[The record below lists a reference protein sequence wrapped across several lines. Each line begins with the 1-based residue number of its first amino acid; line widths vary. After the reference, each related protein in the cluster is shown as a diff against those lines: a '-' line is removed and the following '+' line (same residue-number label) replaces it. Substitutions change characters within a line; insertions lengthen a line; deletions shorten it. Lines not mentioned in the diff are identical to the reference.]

1 MSSIDNFIKELGGNF
16 ISLVKSIGVL
26 DVFDIILVAVL
37 IYYAFNFLRNR
48 RAGKLVFGV
57 VILFALQLLS
67 DLLGLVA
74 TQFILQ
80 NVLQLG
86 LIALLILFQPELRSA
101 LEKMGGSGALRS
113 FIGIT
118 GEREDKAT
126 AAIAAV
132 ASAAA
137 DMSRNKTGALMVF
150 ERKNML
156 DDAIKTGTALDCTVN
171 AELLKNIFWNKAP
184 LHDGAVI
191 VRAGRIVG
199 AGCMLPMSGNVN
211 LSRELGMRHRA
222 GIGASEHTDAVVAI
236 VSEETGSISVAV
248 GGMLKRHLA
257 PETLERLLRNEL
269 LPERE
274 NDEAASKFKL
284 GNLLRFGKGKKQDGN
299 ENS

>member
-118 GEREDKAT
+118 GEREDRAS

-137 DMSRNKTGALMVF
+137 DMSRNKTGALIVF
-150 ERKNML
+150 ERSTKL
-156 DDAIKTGTALDCTVN
+156 GDISSTGVIIDALPSTFLIR
-171 AELLKNIFWNKAP
+171 NIFFEPAP
-184 LHDGAVI
+184 LHDGALI
-191 VRAGRIVG
+191 VSDGRLHA
-199 AGCMLPMSGNVN
+199 AGCFLP
-211 LSRELGMRHRA
+211 LSNNPTIIKDLGTRHRA
-222 GIGASEHTDAVVAI
+222 AIGMSENSDAAVVV
-236 VSEETGSISVAV
+236 VSEETGVISLALE
-248 GGMLKRHLA
+248 GKLYRNLDEMTLKGMLA
-257 PETLERLLRNEL
+257 EL
-269 LPERE
+269 LGAHGVKQSVIEKLRGRRKE
-274 NDEAASKFKL
+274 N
-284 GNLLRFGKGKKQDGN
+284 
-299 ENS
+299 

>member
-1 MSSIDNFIKELGGNF
+1 MSSIGNFIKELGGNF

-26 DVFDIILVAVL
+26 DVFDILLVAVI

-118 GEREDKAT
+118 GEREDRAS

-137 DMSRNKTGALMVF
+137 DMSRNKTGALIVF
-150 ERKNML
+150 ERSTKL
-156 DDAIKTGTALDCTVN
+156 GDISSTGVIIDALPSTFLIR
-171 AELLKNIFWNKAP
+171 NIFFEPAP
-184 LHDGAVI
+184 LHDGALI
-191 VRAGRIVG
+191 VSDGRLHA
-199 AGCMLPMSGNVN
+199 AGCFLP
-211 LSRELGMRHRA
+211 LSNNPTIIKDLGTRHRA
-222 GIGASEHTDAVVAI
+222 AIGMSENSDAAVVV
-236 VSEETGSISVAV
+236 VSEETGVISLALE
-248 GGMLKRHLA
+248 GKLYRNLDEMTLKGMLA
-257 PETLERLLRNEL
+257 EL
-269 LPERE
+269 LGAHGVKQSVIEKLRGRRKE
-274 NDEAASKFKL
+274 N
-284 GNLLRFGKGKKQDGN
+284 
-299 ENS
+299 

>member
-1 MSSIDNFIKELGGNF
+1 MSSIGNFIKELGGNF

-26 DVFDIILVAVL
+26 DVFDILLVAVI

-118 GEREDKAT
+118 GEREDRAS

-137 DMSRNKTGALMVF
+137 DMSRNKTGALIVF
-150 ERKNML
+150 ERSTKL
-156 DDAIKTGTALDCTVN
+156 GDISSTGVIIDALPSTF
-171 AELLKNIFWNKAP
+171 LLRNIFFEPAP
-184 LHDGAVI
+184 LHDGALI
-191 VRAGRIVG
+191 VSDGRLHA
-199 AGCMLPMSGNVN
+199 AGCFLP
-211 LSRELGMRHRA
+211 LSNNPTIIKDLGTRHRA
-222 GIGASEHTDAVVAI
+222 AIGMSENSDAAVVV
-236 VSEETGSISVAV
+236 VSEETGVISLALE
-248 GGMLKRHLA
+248 GKLYRNLDEMTLKGMLA
-257 PETLERLLRNEL
+257 EL
-269 LPERE
+269 LGAHGVKQSVIEKLRGRRKE
-274 NDEAASKFKL
+274 N
-284 GNLLRFGKGKKQDGN
+284 
-299 ENS
+299 

>member
-137 DMSRNKTGALMVF
+137 DMSRNKTGALMV
-150 ERKNML
+150 
-156 DDAIKTGTALDCTVN
+156 
-171 AELLKNIFWNKAP
+171 
-184 LHDGAVI
+184 
-191 VRAGRIVG
+191 
-199 AGCMLPMSGNVN
+199 
-211 LSRELGMRHRA
+211 
-222 GIGASEHTDAVVAI
+222 
-236 VSEETGSISVAV
+236 
-248 GGMLKRHLA
+248 
-257 PETLERLLRNEL
+257 
-269 LPERE
+269 
-274 NDEAASKFKL
+274 
-284 GNLLRFGKGKKQDGN
+284 
-299 ENS
+299 

>member
-1 MSSIDNFIKELGGNF
+1 MSSIGNFIKELGGSF
-16 ISLVKSIGVL
+16 INLVKSIGVL
-26 DVFDIILVAVL
+26 DVFDILLVAVI

-118 GEREDKAT
+118 GEREDRAS

-137 DMSRNKTGALMVF
+137 DMSRNKTGALIVF
-150 ERKNML
+150 ERSTKL
-156 DDAIKTGTALDCTVN
+156 GDISSTGVIIDALPSTFLIR
-171 AELLKNIFWNKAP
+171 NIFFEPAP
-184 LHDGAVI
+184 LHDGALI
-191 VRAGRIVG
+191 VSDGRLHA
-199 AGCMLPMSGNVN
+199 AGCFLP
-211 LSRELGMRHRA
+211 LSNNPTIIKDLGTRHRA
-222 GIGASEHTDAVVAI
+222 AIGMSENSDAAVVV
-236 VSEETGSISVAV
+236 VSEETGVISLALE
-248 GGMLKRHLA
+248 GKLYRNLDEMTLKGMLA
-257 PETLERLLRNEL
+257 EL
-269 LPERE
+269 LGAHGVKQSVIEKLRGRRKE
-274 NDEAASKFKL
+274 N
-284 GNLLRFGKGKKQDGN
+284 
-299 ENS
+299 

>member
-80 NVLQLG
+80 NVLQ
-86 LIALLILFQPELRSA
+86 PELRSA

-150 ERKNML
+150 ERSTKL
-156 DDAIKTGTALDCTVN
+156 GDIASTGVIIDASPSTFLIR
-171 AELLKNIFWNKAP
+171 NIFFEPAP
-184 LHDGAVI
+184 LHDGALI
-191 VRAGRIVG
+191 ISEGRLHA
-199 AGCMLPMSGNVN
+199 AGCFLP
-211 LSRELGMRHRA
+211 LSNNPTIIKDLGTRHRA
-222 GIGASEHTDAVVAI
+222 AIGMSENSDAAVVV
-236 VSEETGSISVAV
+236 VSEETGIISLALE
-248 GGMLKRHLA
+248 GKLYRNLDEMTLKGMLA
-257 PETLERLLRNEL
+257 EL
-269 LPERE
+269 LGTHSAKQTVIEKLRSRRKE
-274 NDEAASKFKL
+274 N
-284 GNLLRFGKGKKQDGN
+284 
-299 ENS
+299 

>member
-113 FIGIT
+113 FIGIPV
-118 GEREDKAT
+118 ERDDKAT

-150 ERKNML
+150 ERSTKL
-156 DDAIKTGTALDCTVN
+156 GDIASTGVIIDARPSTFLIR
-171 AELLKNIFWNKAP
+171 NIFFEPAP
-184 LHDGAVI
+184 LHDGALVI
-191 VRAGRIVG
+191 RDGQLYA
-199 AGCMLPMSGNVN
+199 AGCILPLTKKSV
-211 LSRELGMRHRA
+211 SSALGTRHRA
-222 GIGASEHTDAVVAI
+222 GIGLTEQSDAVVVI
-236 VSEETGSISVAV
+236 VSEETGAISVAI
-248 GGMLKRHLA
+248 GGVLNHDVSDGDLRDILTTEFLPSGSSSDDKIIS
-257 PETLERLLRNEL
+257 RLVR
-269 LPERE
+269 RM
-274 NDEAASKFKL
+274 
-284 GNLLRFGKGKKQDGN
+284 KK
-299 ENS
+299 

>member
-1 MSSIDNFIKELGGNF
+1 MSSIGNFIKELGGNF

-26 DVFDIILVAVL
+26 DVFDILLVAVI

-118 GEREDKAT
+118 GEREDKAS

-137 DMSRNKTGALMVF
+137 DMSRNKTGALIVF
-150 ERKNML
+150 ERSTKL
-156 DDAIKTGTALDCTVN
+156 GDISSTGVVIDAQPSTFLIR
-171 AELLKNIFWNKAP
+171 NIFFEPAP
-184 LHDGAVI
+184 LHDGALI
-191 VRAGRIVG
+191 VSEGRLHA
-199 AGCMLPMSGNVN
+199 AGCFLP
-211 LSRELGMRHRA
+211 LSNNPTIIKDLGTRHRA
-222 GIGASEHTDAVVAI
+222 AIGMSENSDAAVVV
-236 VSEETGSISVAV
+236 VSEETGIISLALE
-248 GGMLKRHLA
+248 GKLYRNLDEMTLKGMLA
-257 PETLERLLRNEL
+257 EL
-269 LPERE
+269 LGARGAKQSVIEKLRGRRKE
-274 NDEAASKFKL
+274 N
-284 GNLLRFGKGKKQDGN
+284 
-299 ENS
+299 

>member
-1 MSSIDNFIKELGGNF
+1 MSSIGNFIKELGGSF

-26 DVFDIILVAVL
+26 DVFDILLVAVI

-118 GEREDKAT
+118 GEREDRAS

-137 DMSRNKTGALMVF
+137 DMSRSKTGALIVF
-150 ERKNML
+150 ERSTKL
-156 DDAIKTGTALDCTVN
+156 GDISSTGVIIDALPSTFLIR
-171 AELLKNIFWNKAP
+171 NIFFEPAP
-184 LHDGAVI
+184 LHDGALRVSD
-191 VRAGRIVG
+191 GRLHA
-199 AGCMLPMSGNVN
+199 AGCFLP
-211 LSRELGMRHRA
+211 LSNNPTIIKDLGTRHRA
-222 GIGASEHTDAVVAI
+222 AIGMSENSDAAVVV
-236 VSEETGSISVAV
+236 VSEETGVISLALE
-248 GGMLKRHLA
+248 GKLYRNLDEMTLKGMLA
-257 PETLERLLRNEL
+257 EL
-269 LPERE
+269 LGAHGVKQSVIEKLRGRRKE
-274 NDEAASKFKL
+274 N
-284 GNLLRFGKGKKQDGN
+284 
-299 ENS
+299 

>member
-1 MSSIDNFIKELGGNF
+1 MSSISNFIKELGGNF

-26 DVFDIILVAVL
+26 DVFDILLVAVI

-118 GEREDKAT
+118 GEREDKAS

-137 DMSRNKTGALMVF
+137 DMSRNKTGALIVF
-150 ERKNML
+150 ERSTKL
-156 DDAIKTGTALDCTVN
+156 GDISSTGVVIDAQPSTFLIR
-171 AELLKNIFWNKAP
+171 NIFFEPAP
-184 LHDGAVI
+184 LHDGALI
-191 VRAGRIVG
+191 VSEGRLHA
-199 AGCMLPMSGNVN
+199 AGCFLP
-211 LSRELGMRHRA
+211 LSNNPTIIKDLGTRHRA
-222 GIGASEHTDAVVAI
+222 AIGMSENSDAAVVV
-236 VSEETGSISVAV
+236 VSEETGIISLALE
-248 GGMLKRHLA
+248 GKLYRNLDEMTLKGMLA
-257 PETLERLLRNEL
+257 EL
-269 LPERE
+269 LGAHGAKQSVIEKLRGSRKE
-274 NDEAASKFKL
+274 N
-284 GNLLRFGKGKKQDGN
+284 
-299 ENS
+299 

>member
-1 MSSIDNFIKELGGNF
+1 MSSIGNFIKELGGNF

-26 DVFDIILVAVL
+26 DVFDILLVAVI

-118 GEREDKAT
+118 GEREDKAS

-137 DMSRNKTGALMVF
+137 DMSRNKTGALIVF
-150 ERKNML
+150 ERSTKL
-156 DDAIKTGTALDCTVN
+156 GDISSTGVIIDAQPSTFLIR
-171 AELLKNIFWNKAP
+171 NIFFEPAP
-184 LHDGAVI
+184 LHDGALI
-191 VRAGRIVG
+191 VSDGRLHA
-199 AGCMLPMSGNVN
+199 AGCFLP
-211 LSRELGMRHRA
+211 LSNNPTIIKDLGTRHRA
-222 GIGASEHTDAVVAI
+222 AIGMSENSDAAVVV
-236 VSEETGSISVAV
+236 VSEETGVISLALE
-248 GGMLKRHLA
+248 GKLYRNLDEMTLKGMLA
-257 PETLERLLRNEL
+257 EL
-269 LPERE
+269 LGAHGAKQSVIEKLRGRRKE
-274 NDEAASKFKL
+274 N
-284 GNLLRFGKGKKQDGN
+284 
-299 ENS
+299 

>member
-101 LEKMGGSGALRS
+101 LEKMGGSGAQRGVKWVRIKRLQRS
-113 FIGIT
+113 PLSPRLPRIC
-118 GEREDKAT
+118 R
-126 AAIAAV
+126 AIRPA
-132 ASAAA
+132 
-137 DMSRNKTGALMVF
+137 R
-150 ERKNML
+150 
-156 DDAIKTGTALDCTVN
+156 
-171 AELLKNIFWNKAP
+171 
-184 LHDGAVI
+184 
-191 VRAGRIVG
+191 
-199 AGCMLPMSGNVN
+199 
-211 LSRELGMRHRA
+211 
-222 GIGASEHTDAVVAI
+222 
-236 VSEETGSISVAV
+236 
-248 GGMLKRHLA
+248 
-257 PETLERLLRNEL
+257 
-269 LPERE
+269 
-274 NDEAASKFKL
+274 
-284 GNLLRFGKGKKQDGN
+284 
-299 ENS
+299 

>member
-1 MSSIDNFIKELGGNF
+1 MSSIGNFIKELGGSF

-26 DVFDIILVAVL
+26 DVFDILLVAVI

-118 GEREDKAT
+118 GEREDRAS

-137 DMSRNKTGALMVF
+137 DMSRNKTGALIVF
-150 ERKNML
+150 ERSTKL
-156 DDAIKTGTALDCTVN
+156 GDISSTGVIIDALPSTFLIR
-171 AELLKNIFWNKAP
+171 NIFFEPAP
-184 LHDGAVI
+184 LHDGALI
-191 VRAGRIVG
+191 VSDGRMHA
-199 AGCMLPMSGNVN
+199 AGCFLP
-211 LSRELGMRHRA
+211 LSNNPTIIKDLGTRHRA
-222 GIGASEHTDAVVAI
+222 AIGMSENSDAAVVV
-236 VSEETGSISVAV
+236 VSEETGVISLALE
-248 GGMLKRHLA
+248 GKLYRNLDEMTLKGMLA
-257 PETLERLLRNEL
+257 EL
-269 LPERE
+269 LGAHGVKQSVIEKLRGRRKE
-274 NDEAASKFKL
+274 N
-284 GNLLRFGKGKKQDGN
+284 
-299 ENS
+299 

>member
-1 MSSIDNFIKELGGNF
+1 MSSIGNFIKELGGNF

-26 DVFDIILVAVL
+26 DVFDILLVAVI

-118 GEREDKAT
+118 GEREDKAS

-137 DMSRNKTGALMVF
+137 DMSRNKTGALIVF
-150 ERKNML
+150 ERSTKL
-156 DDAIKTGTALDCTVN
+156 GDISSTGVIIDAQPSTFLIR
-171 AELLKNIFWNKAP
+171 NIFFEPAP
-184 LHDGAVI
+184 LHDGALI
-191 VRAGRIVG
+191 VSDGRLHA
-199 AGCMLPMSGNVN
+199 AGCFLP
-211 LSRELGMRHRA
+211 LSNNPTIIKDLGTRHRA
-222 GIGASEHTDAVVAI
+222 AIGMSENSDAAVVV
-236 VSEETGSISVAV
+236 VSEETGVISLALE
-248 GGMLKRHLA
+248 GKLYRNLDEMTLKGMLA
-257 PETLERLLRNEL
+257 EL
-269 LPERE
+269 LGAHGVKQSVIEKLRGRRKE
-274 NDEAASKFKL
+274 N
-284 GNLLRFGKGKKQDGN
+284 
-299 ENS
+299 

>member
-150 ERKNML
+150 ERSTKL
-156 DDAIKTGTALDCTVN
+156 GDIASTGVIIDASPSIFLIR
-171 AELLKNIFWNKAP
+171 NIFFEPAP
-184 LHDGAVI
+184 LHDGALI
-191 VRAGRIVG
+191 ISEGRLHA
-199 AGCMLPMSGNVN
+199 AGCFLP
-211 LSRELGMRHRA
+211 LSNNPTIIKDLGTRHRA
-222 GIGASEHTDAVVAI
+222 AIGMSENSDAAVVV
-236 VSEETGSISVAV
+236 VSEETGIISLALE
-248 GGMLKRHLA
+248 GKLYRNLDEMTLKGRLA
-257 PETLERLLRNEL
+257 EL
-269 LPERE
+269 LGTHSAKQTVIEKLRSRRKE
-274 NDEAASKFKL
+274 N
-284 GNLLRFGKGKKQDGN
+284 
-299 ENS
+299 

>member
-1 MSSIDNFIKELGGNF
+1 MSSIGNFIKELGGNF

-26 DVFDIILVAVL
+26 DVFDILLVAVL

-57 VILFALQLLS
+57 VVLFALQLLS

-150 ERKNML
+150 ERSTKL
-156 DDAIKTGTALDCTVN
+156 GDIASTGVIIDAKPSPFLIR
-171 AELLKNIFWNKAP
+171 NIFFEPAP
-184 LHDGAVI
+184 LHDGALI
-191 VRAGRIVG
+191 ISEGRLHA
-199 AGCMLPMSGNVN
+199 AGCFLP
-211 LSRELGMRHRA
+211 LSNNPTIIKDLGTRHRA
-222 GIGASEHTDAVVAI
+222 AIGMSENSDAAVVV
-236 VSEETGSISVAV
+236 VSEETGIISLALE
-248 GGMLKRHLA
+248 GKLYRNLDEMTLKGMLA
-257 PETLERLLRNEL
+257 EL
-269 LPERE
+269 LGAHSAKQTVIEKLRSRRKE
-274 NDEAASKFKL
+274 N
-284 GNLLRFGKGKKQDGN
+284 
-299 ENS
+299 

>member
-1 MSSIDNFIKELGGNF
+1 MSSIGNFIKELGGSF

-26 DVFDIILVAVL
+26 DVFDILLVAVI

-118 GEREDKAT
+118 GEREDRAS

-137 DMSRNKTGALMVF
+137 DMSRNKTGALIVF
-150 ERKNML
+150 ERSTKL
-156 DDAIKTGTALDCTVN
+156 GDISSTGVIIDALPSTFLIR
-171 AELLKNIFWNKAP
+171 NIFFEPAP
-184 LHDGAVI
+184 LHDGALI
-191 VRAGRIVG
+191 VSDGRLHA
-199 AGCMLPMSGNVN
+199 AGCFLP
-211 LSRELGMRHRA
+211 LSNNPTIIKDLGTRHRA
-222 GIGASEHTDAVVAI
+222 AIGMSENSDAAVVV
-236 VSEETGSISVAV
+236 VSEETGVISLALE
-248 GGMLKRHLA
+248 GKLYRNLDEMTLKGMLA
-257 PETLERLLRNEL
+257 EL
-269 LPERE
+269 LGAHGVKQSVIEKLRGRRKE
-274 NDEAASKFKL
+274 N
-284 GNLLRFGKGKKQDGN
+284 
-299 ENS
+299 

>member
-1 MSSIDNFIKELGGNF
+1 MNRKIQCESVCIFSLCGLAHAAVTRKMILIPTAATRPSVSGRGQMHELDRQLYKRTRRKF
-16 ISLVKSIGVL
+16 YQPCKVDRVL

-150 ERKNML
+150 ERSTKL
-156 DDAIKTGTALDCTVN
+156 GDIASTGVIIDASPSTFLIR
-171 AELLKNIFWNKAP
+171 NIFFRACTAP
-184 LHDGAVI
+184 
-191 VRAGRIVG
+191 
-199 AGCMLPMSGNVN
+199 
-211 LSRELGMRHRA
+211 
-222 GIGASEHTDAVVAI
+222 
-236 VSEETGSISVAV
+236 
-248 GGMLKRHLA
+248 
-257 PETLERLLRNEL
+257 
-269 LPERE
+269 
-274 NDEAASKFKL
+274 
-284 GNLLRFGKGKKQDGN
+284 
-299 ENS
+299 

>member
-150 ERKNML
+150 ERSTKL
-156 DDAIKTGTALDCTVN
+156 GDIASTGVIIDARPSTFLIR
-171 AELLKNIFWNKAP
+171 NIFFEPAP
-184 LHDGAVI
+184 LHDGALVI
-191 VRAGRIVG
+191 SEGRLHA
-199 AGCMLPMSGNVN
+199 AGCFLP
-211 LSRELGMRHRA
+211 LSNNPTIIKDLGTRHRA
-222 GIGASEHTDAVVAI
+222 AIGMSENSDAAVVV
-236 VSEETGSISVAV
+236 VSEETGIISLALE
-248 GGMLKRHLA
+248 GKLYRNLDEMTLKGMLA
-257 PETLERLLRNEL
+257 EL
-269 LPERE
+269 LGTHSAKQTVIEKLRSRRKE
-274 NDEAASKFKL
+274 N
-284 GNLLRFGKGKKQDGN
+284 
-299 ENS
+299 

>member
-1 MSSIDNFIKELGGNF
+1 MSSIGNFIKELGGNF

-26 DVFDIILVAVL
+26 DVFDILLVAVI
-37 IYYAFNFLRNR
+37 IYFAFNFLRNR

-118 GEREDKAT
+118 GEREDRAS

-137 DMSRNKTGALMVF
+137 DMSRNKTGALIVF
-150 ERKNML
+150 ERSTKL
-156 DDAIKTGTALDCTVN
+156 GDISSTGVIIDALPSTFLIR
-171 AELLKNIFWNKAP
+171 NIFFEPAP
-184 LHDGAVI
+184 LHDGALI
-191 VRAGRIVG
+191 VSDGRLHA
-199 AGCMLPMSGNVN
+199 AGCFLP
-211 LSRELGMRHRA
+211 LSNNPTIIKDLGTRHRA
-222 GIGASEHTDAVVAI
+222 AIGMSENSDAAVVV
-236 VSEETGSISVAV
+236 VSEETGVISLALE
-248 GGMLKRHLA
+248 GKLYRNLDEMTLKGMLA
-257 PETLERLLRNEL
+257 EL
-269 LPERE
+269 LGAHGVKQSVIEKLRGRRKE
-274 NDEAASKFKL
+274 N
-284 GNLLRFGKGKKQDGN
+284 
-299 ENS
+299 

>member
-1 MSSIDNFIKELGGNF
+1 MSSIGNFIKELGGNF

-26 DVFDIILVAVL
+26 DVFDILLVAVI

-118 GEREDKAT
+118 GEREDRAS

-137 DMSRNKTGALMVF
+137 DMSRNKTGALIVF
-150 ERKNML
+150 ERSTKL
-156 DDAIKTGTALDCTVN
+156 GDISSTGVIIDAQPSTFLIR
-171 AELLKNIFWNKAP
+171 NIFFEPAP
-184 LHDGAVI
+184 LHDGALI
-191 VRAGRIVG
+191 VSDGRLHA
-199 AGCMLPMSGNVN
+199 AGCFLP
-211 LSRELGMRHRA
+211 LSNNPTIIKDLGTRHRA
-222 GIGASEHTDAVVAI
+222 AIGMSENSDAAVVV
-236 VSEETGSISVAV
+236 VSEETGVISLALE
-248 GGMLKRHLA
+248 GKLYRNLDEMTLKGMLA
-257 PETLERLLRNEL
+257 EL
-269 LPERE
+269 LGAHGVKQSVIEKLRGRRKE
-274 NDEAASKFKL
+274 N
-284 GNLLRFGKGKKQDGN
+284 
-299 ENS
+299 

>member
-1 MSSIDNFIKELGGNF
+1 MSSIGNFIKELGGSF

-26 DVFDIILVAVL
+26 DVFDILLVAVI

-118 GEREDKAT
+118 GEREDRAS

-137 DMSRNKTGALMVF
+137 DMSRSKTGALIVF
-150 ERKNML
+150 ERSTKL
-156 DDAIKTGTALDCTVN
+156 GDISSTGVIIDALPSTFLIR
-171 AELLKNIFWNKAP
+171 NIFFEPAP
-184 LHDGAVI
+184 LHDGALI
-191 VRAGRIVG
+191 VSDGRLHA
-199 AGCMLPMSGNVN
+199 AGCFLP
-211 LSRELGMRHRA
+211 LSNNPTIIKDLGTRHRA
-222 GIGASEHTDAVVAI
+222 AIGMSENSDAAVVV
-236 VSEETGSISVAV
+236 VSEETGVISLALE
-248 GGMLKRHLA
+248 GKLYRNLDEMTLKGMLA
-257 PETLERLLRNEL
+257 EL
-269 LPERE
+269 LGAHGVKQSVIEKLRGRRKE
-274 NDEAASKFKL
+274 N
-284 GNLLRFGKGKKQDGN
+284 
-299 ENS
+299 

>member
-1 MSSIDNFIKELGGNF
+1 MSSIGNFINELGGSF

-26 DVFDIILVAVL
+26 DVFDILLVAVI

-118 GEREDKAT
+118 GEREDRAS

-137 DMSRNKTGALMVF
+137 DMSRNKTGALIVF
-150 ERKNML
+150 ERSTKL
-156 DDAIKTGTALDCTVN
+156 GDISSTGVIIDALPSTFLIR
-171 AELLKNIFWNKAP
+171 NIFFEPAP
-184 LHDGAVI
+184 LHDGALI
-191 VRAGRIVG
+191 VSDGRLHA
-199 AGCMLPMSGNVN
+199 AGCFLP
-211 LSRELGMRHRA
+211 LSNNPTIIKDLGTRHRA
-222 GIGASEHTDAVVAI
+222 AIGMSENSDAAVVV
-236 VSEETGSISVAV
+236 VSEETGVISLALE
-248 GGMLKRHLA
+248 GKLYRNLDEMTLKGMLA
-257 PETLERLLRNEL
+257 EL
-269 LPERE
+269 LGAHGVKQSVIEKLRGRRKE
-274 NDEAASKFKL
+274 N
-284 GNLLRFGKGKKQDGN
+284 
-299 ENS
+299 